1 MVCSLSVPSLSSL
14 SSLSSSPIL
23 PPSSTHHNIINIRQK
38 LNAEI
43 LNHNLQLLRK
53 RQSLDDSPPYLFLVE
68 SQALPHVHRQR
79 EVSTDLK
86 SERAEKQKIDE
97 EEECEDWSEEYIT
110 SDTDSELS
118 SSGTDDAGEDYYG
131 NMGEDYHADRAAARS
146 QKEMWKEIKSPPTSR
161 IKTEYRKPVI
171 RHPIGSSREKL
182 IPPMGTLCA
191 YFIGVGLK
199 MKIIRL
205 DRKCLVLV

>member
-1 MVCSLSVPSLSSL
+1 M
-14 SSLSSSPIL
+14 
-23 PPSSTHHNIINIRQK
+23 INTLYNTIRQK
-38 LNAEI
+38 LNTEI

-53 RQSLDDSPPYLFLVE
+53 RPWKRQSLVDSPPYLFLVE
-68 SQALPHVHRQR
+68 SRALPHVLRQR

-171 RHPIGSSREKL
+171 RHPTGSSREKL
-182 IPPMGTLCA
+182 RPIMVTVIPTE
-191 YFIGVGLK
+191 K
-199 MKIIRL
+199 MFHNFFHTH
-205 DRKCLVLV
+205 